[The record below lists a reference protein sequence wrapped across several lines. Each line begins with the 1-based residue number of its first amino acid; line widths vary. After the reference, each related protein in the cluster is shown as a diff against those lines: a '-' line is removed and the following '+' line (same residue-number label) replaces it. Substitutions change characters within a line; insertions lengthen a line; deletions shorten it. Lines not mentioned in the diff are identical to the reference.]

1 MVFPWLATLTG
12 LRFKNFGDDIFLQLL
27 SMQRTRYW
35 KRMMNLFHQ
44 PTSGR
49 WHMVLSPCQK
59 FCHMFWSFLLQL
71 SIPIWYNISY
81 IYISQFWPPISLPCS
96 LSWPGF
102 LNWVNS
108 MDHHGSCLTAQVH
121 AVLFGPNL
129 ASHLP
134 RRDGWGWMDGWMWFS
149 CAQTHECG
157 SVPLSLG
164 CAMRSCW

>member
-1 MVFPWLATLTG
+1 MTFSCSYFLCSELGTEKGWWICSISQPVEDDTWFWVLA
-12 LRFKNFGDDIFLQLL
+12 KNSVICFDLFCCSYPSQFDII
-27 SMQRTRYW
+27 Y
-35 KRMMNLFHQ
+35 H
-44 PTSGR
+44 
-49 WHMVLSPCQK
+49 
-59 FCHMFWSFLLQL
+59 
-71 SIPIWYNISY
+71 